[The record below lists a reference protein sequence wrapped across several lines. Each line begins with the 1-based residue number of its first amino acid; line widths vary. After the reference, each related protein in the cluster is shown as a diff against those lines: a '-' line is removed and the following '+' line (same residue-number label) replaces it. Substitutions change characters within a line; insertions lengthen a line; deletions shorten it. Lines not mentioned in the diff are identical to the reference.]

1 LREGRAGLC
10 IGSDSRVTTCP
21 AHRARPAS
29 TIIFLIALLFAVPTE
44 GQAPP
49 PLLGPLSDTV
59 PVLRPGGPASDVTG
73 SEKGTVPLLRLW
85 RAETEFQY
93 GHADKAL
100 SQFLTLGYDFS
111 DDERKGFVWM
121 RVAELQLARREP
133 KKALDA
139 AEKAILLTRA
149 RFLALSSMD
158 LKFRIYRQL
167 GWGAEARQVAAFLLT
182 QGYINA
188 EPSALLAEMA
198 RADGRDG
205 RISLALSEYRQAI
218 AASEADPVSALRF
231 RRERDALI
239 DGLTNIAA
247 LREAAESSED
257 SAVRNLLYLRLGQV
271 AIRKGFIGMGVFALE
286 KASRGGGMRGEEA
299 SRQLYRLERIIEYR
313 PKIVGLLPLSG
324 KYAGL
329 GFAVLSGAEVAL
341 RRSHGLETELMT
353 PVLRWTDTGGEPERA
368 RAGFAAAS
376 SDPSVIGFIG
386 PLTGEEGYSVSIEF
400 DQDSPPVLYLGQKI
414 IPEKPF
420 LYSFGLTPQQEASAV
435 LSHLARSGRDDL
447 MLFYPENG
455 YGRGF
460 RDAVA
465 YAAGEAGVRV
475 GIKVSYNP
483 ENSDFTDAI
492 RRAVGRKAF
501 VDASRKKDKGA
512 AMKLPQEAIVIAD
525 RWERVFLLA
534 SQLRFYNV
542 YLPLAGFSGWNDVE
556 LLRKAGEAVNQSVF
570 SVDYAGT
577 VPGFQGEKFRKEC
590 RETLERIPTRFEALG
605 YDAALLLE
613 ESYRLTTDG
622 NARPA
627 GEQTRERIPLLRMF
641 RGVTGM
647 FHFGPAGEMRRE
659 VTLLQVELDDFIPV
673 PEP

>member
-1 LREGRAGLC
+1 
-10 IGSDSRVTTCP
+10 
-21 AHRARPAS
+21 
-29 TIIFLIALLFAVPTE
+29 
-44 GQAPP
+44 
-49 PLLGPLSDTV
+49 
-59 PVLRPGGPASDVTG
+59 
-73 SEKGTVPLLRLW
+73 
-85 RAETEFQY
+85 
-93 GHADKAL
+93 
-100 SQFLTLGYDFS
+100 
-111 DDERKGFVWM
+111 
-121 RVAELQLARREP
+121 
-133 KKALDA
+133 
-139 AEKAILLTRA
+139 
-149 RFLALSSMD
+149 
-158 LKFRIYRQL
+158 
-167 GWGAEARQVAAFLLT
+167 
-182 QGYINA
+182 
-188 EPSALLAEMA
+188 
-198 RADGRDG
+198 
-205 RISLALSEYRQAI
+205 
-218 AASEADPVSALRF
+218 
-231 RRERDALI
+231 
-239 DGLTNIAA
+239 
-247 LREAAESSED
+247 
-257 SAVRNLLYLRLGQV
+257 
-271 AIRKGFIGMGVFALE
+271 
-286 KASRGGGMRGEEA
+286 
-299 SRQLYRLERIIEYR
+299 
-313 PKIVGLLPLSG
+313 
-324 KYAGL
+324 
-329 GFAVLSGAEVAL
+329 
-341 RRSHGLETELMT
+341 
-353 PVLRWTDTGGEPERA
+353 
-368 RAGFAAAS
+368 
-376 SDPSVIGFIG
+376 
-386 PLTGEEGYSVSIEF
+386 
-400 DQDSPPVLYLGQKI
+400 
-414 IPEKPF
+414 
-420 LYSFGLTPQQEASAV
+420 
-435 LSHLARSGRDDL
+435 